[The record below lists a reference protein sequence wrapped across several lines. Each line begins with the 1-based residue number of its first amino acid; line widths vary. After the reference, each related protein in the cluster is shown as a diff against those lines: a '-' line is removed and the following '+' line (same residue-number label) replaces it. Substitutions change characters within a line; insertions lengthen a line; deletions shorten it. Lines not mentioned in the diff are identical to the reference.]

1 MYKRKLMKKFPMTT
15 PLPKKTKGVEFFLIF
30 WKKIKRNF
38 WKKNSSYQVEIPEKN
53 HEFGHL

>member
-38 WKKNSSYQVEIPEKN
+38 WKRNSSYQVEIPEKN
-53 HEFGHL
+53 H